1 MLSLDSFYIICFRL
15 QVHGSLITLNAVL
28 LGCHSSSQ
36 NMCSQTAHV
45 VVQREGPC
53 HCSRK
58 TERERKDK
66 HNVSVNYIS
75 MSCHGATNSDFTSLY
90 WKILFLFSL
99 FSWHEPTQSSPS
111 FPLWQSC
118 VELRGCGLLYPR
130 IVACYGLHLLLRK
143 SVGPPEATDILFQ
156 PCGDVSDTIQH
167 LTWQ

>member
-1 MLSLDSFYIICFRL
+1 MF
-15 QVHGSLITLNAVL
+15 
-28 LGCHSSSQ
+28 
-36 NMCSQTAHV
+36 QTAGPRKLNYFKCCVTWLPQQLPKHV
-45 VVQREGPC
+45 LSNCTCGSAKGGPC

-75 MSCHGATNSDFTSLY
+75 VSCHGATNSDFTSLY

-167 LTWQ
+167 LMWQ